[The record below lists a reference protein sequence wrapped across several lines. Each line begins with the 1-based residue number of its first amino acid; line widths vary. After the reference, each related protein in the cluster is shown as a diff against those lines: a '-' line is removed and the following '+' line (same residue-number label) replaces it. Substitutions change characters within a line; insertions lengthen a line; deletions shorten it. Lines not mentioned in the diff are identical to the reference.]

1 MIETFK
7 KMNKKAINNGDV
19 PVSCIITKNN
29 KIISKA
35 YNKKN
40 INNNP
45 FDHAEIIAIQ
55 KAAKKLKTFNLID
68 CELFVTLF
76 PCNMCQ
82 EVIKE
87 SKIKKVHYI
96 LDKNKNVN
104 NQIDFIKMEDE
115 NDYFNNELINFFKD
129 KR

>member
-19 PVSCIITKNN
+19 PVSCIITKDN

-45 FDHAEIIAIQ
+45 FDHDENIAN
-55 KAAKKLKTFNLID
+55 KNAAKKLKTFNLID